1 MDKNNFM
8 ENDFMDNNATS
19 TESTETTKVT
29 ETFEVSEKE
38 PEADKKV
45 IKINRKAVVIAVII
59 IAVLVL
65 AYFLRGLFIAA
76 TVNGSP
82 IGRLSVIQ
90 KLEKASGKNLVDSII
105 STKLVNA
112 EAVAKN
118 ITVSNEEIDA
128 QIKTIEAQVTAQGGT
143 LDAALALQGMSRD
156 DLKEQIVFQKQ
167 VEKLVAD
174 KVVVTDEEVAQ
185 YITDN
190 KITVPAG
197 QEAVANAQIK
207 NELSNQ
213 KLNMAAEALI
223 TTLKAQAKIKYFVK
237 Y

>member
-1 MDKNNFM
+1 MDKNNLM
-8 ENDFMDNNATS
+8 ENDFMDNATMS
-19 TESTETTKVT
+19 TEPTEKVKVT
-29 ETFEVSEKE
+29 ETFEVLEKKF
-38 PEADKKV
+38 EAEKKV
-45 IKINRKAVVIAVII
+45 IKINRKVVVIAVIV

-65 AYFLRGLFIAA
+65 AYFLKGLFIAA

-82 IGRLSVIQ
+82 IGRLSVVQ

-112 EAVAKN
+112 EAVTKN

-128 QIKTIEAQVTAQGGT
+128 QIKIIEAQITAQGGT
-143 LDAALALQGMSRD
+143 LDAALALQGMSRE

-174 KVVVTDEEVAQ
+174 KVTVTDEEVAK

-207 NELSNQ
+207 TELSNQ
-213 KLNMAAEALI
+213 KLNTAAEALI
-223 TTLKAQAKIKYFVK
+223 TTLKSQANIKYFVK

>member
-1 MDKNNFM
+1 MDKNNLM
-8 ENDFMDNNATS
+8 ENDFMDNATMS
-19 TESTETTKVT
+19 TEPTETVKVT
-29 ETFEVSEKE
+29 ETFEVLEKK
-38 PEADKKV
+38 PEAEKKV
-45 IKINRKAVVIAVII
+45 IKINRKAVVIAVIV

-65 AYFLRGLFIAA
+65 AYFLKGLFIAA

-90 KLEKASGKNLVDSII
+90 KLEKASGKNLIDSII

-118 ITVSNEEIDA
+118 IMVSDEEVDT

-143 LDAALALQGMSRD
+143 LDAALALQGMSRE

-174 KVVVTDEEVAQ
+174 KVTVTDEEVTK
-185 YITDN
+185 YIADN

-197 QEAVANAQIK
+197 QEAVANSQIK
-207 NELSNQ
+207 TELSNQ
-213 KLNMAAEALI
+213 KLNTAAEALI
-223 TTLKAQAKIKYFVK
+223 TTLKSQAKINYFVK